1 MLELASLVTGISAT
15 TPGTITFRSRL
26 MTRPSVS
33 PDIAQAR
40 AVLDWE
46 STVQLREGLTNTVE
60 YFRKVAAVRRA
71 SGRGW
76 SGRQGL

>member
-1 MLELASLVTGISAT
+1 
-15 TPGTITFRSRL
+15 